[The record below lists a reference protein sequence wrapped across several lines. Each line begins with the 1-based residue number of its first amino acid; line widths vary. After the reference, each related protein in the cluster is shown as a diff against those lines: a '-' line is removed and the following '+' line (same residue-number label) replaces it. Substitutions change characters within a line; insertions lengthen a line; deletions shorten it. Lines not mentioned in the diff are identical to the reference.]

1 MSYNKLNVFHWH
13 ITDTHSFPLHLKS
26 VPELARYGAYSPEKT
41 YSAKDVA
48 DLVNYARV
56 RGVKVMPEFDAPAHV
71 GNGWQFAEK
80 NHPEWGKLVRNLWFL
95 FPLALKSSTFLSEN
109 III

>member
-48 DLVNYARV
+48 ELLTQLDGGARGLGELGAEQQQPGQT
-56 RGVKVMPEFDAPAHV
+56 RSRSASPGNVMVVPAP
-71 GNGWQFAEK
+71 QEQR
-80 NHPEWGKLVRNLWFL
+80 L
-95 FPLALKSSTFLSEN
+95 SSG
-109 III
+109 